1 MCRQGEAAND
11 STAHRIVVEMGTRH
25 GLEIIGF
32 DEASIDADVARE
44 IAAAVDDMLTK
55 YPVALRG
62 IELTDPDGGGPPHAE
77 RGPSSA
83 TARSAPE
90 AIWLVLDKAAF
101 APSDRPDGNALSRR
115 WLRRG
120 RGADRAVYTAVVREY
135 GRALEVAGNFRARQE
150 AQRLLTA
157 ESLHAG
163 GGLAFSPLDPGR
175 ALLDAFTEVELR
187 GNRAGK
193 LAKALHE
200 ILVKMTRPESTDVP
214 A

>member
-1 MCRQGEAAND
+1 M
-11 STAHRIVVEMGTRH
+11 
-25 GLEIIGF
+25 
-32 DEASIDADVARE
+32 
-44 IAAAVDDMLTK
+44 
-55 YPVALRG
+55 
-62 IELTDPDGGGPPHAE
+62 
-77 RGPSSA
+77 
-83 TARSAPE
+83 
-90 AIWLVLDKAAF
+90 
-101 APSDRPDGNALSRR
+101 
-115 WLRRG
+115 
-120 RGADRAVYTAVVREY
+120 AVVREY

-150 AQRLLTA
+150 AQHLLTA

-163 GGLAFSPLDPGR
+163 GDLAFSPLDPGR